1 MGMQQGIEQALQ
13 LGAGQGEGAAGGLS
27 QTGQQ
32 AQDRTLLEQMQ
43 NSGLFTDGTG
53 KLSSG
58 QLQGIVAMLNKQGMH
73 QEDVVW
79 CHSC

>member
-1 MGMQQGIEQALQ
+1 MGMQQGMEQALQ
-13 LGAGQGEGAAGGLS
+13 LGSGQGEGASGGLS

-32 AQDRTLLEQMQ
+32 AQERALLEQMQ
-43 NSGLFTDGTG
+43 NSGLFTDGAG

-73 QEDVVW
+73 QQNIAW
-79 CHSC
+79 

>member
-1 MGMQQGIEQALQ
+1 MGMQQGMEQALQ
-13 LGAGQGEGAAGGLS
+13 LGSGQGEGASEGLS

-32 AQDRTLLEQMQ
+32 AQERALLEQMQ
-43 NSGLFTDGTG
+43 NSGLFTDSAR

-73 QEDVVW
+73 QQNIAW
-79 CHSC
+79 

>member
-1 MGMQQGIEQALQ
+1 MGMQQGMEQALQ
-13 LGAGQGEGAAGGLS
+13 LGSGQGEGASGGLS

-32 AQDRTLLEQMQ
+32 AQERALLEQMQ

-73 QEDVVW
+73 QQDIVW
-79 CHSC
+79 

>member
-1 MGMQQGIEQALQ
+1 MGMQQGMEQALQ
-13 LGAGQGEGAAGGLS
+13 LGSGQGEGASGGLS

-32 AQDRTLLEQMQ
+32 AQERALLEQMR
-43 NSGLFTDGTG
+43 NSGLLTDGAR

-58 QLQGIVAMLNKQGMH
+58 QLQGIVAMLNKQGTH

-79 CHSC
+79 